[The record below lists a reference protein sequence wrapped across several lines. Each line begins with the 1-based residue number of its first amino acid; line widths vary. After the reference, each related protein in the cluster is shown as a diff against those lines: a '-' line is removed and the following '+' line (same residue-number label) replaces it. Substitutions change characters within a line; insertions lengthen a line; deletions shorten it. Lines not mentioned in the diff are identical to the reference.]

1 MNSLPEKEHCM
12 SWSAE
17 KNETCPTCEFQKNL
31 NILREI
37 YFFSAL
43 PIDTLKVFAY
53 LCTRENFKPGDYL
66 FTQDDDDGQAF
77 YLVSGEA
84 ALIRSENGN
93 EVIIRNYTEGD
104 FSGALTLLGNTRRL
118 FSMKAST
125 PVTCLILSREKFVHT
140 MNQYPQLMSNIFHAV
155 VEKIHHWEELFL
167 TKRSEGCEACRQK
180 IGVSLI

>member
-1 MNSLPEKEHCM
+1 M

-17 KNETCPTCEFQKNL
+17 KNESCPTCEFQINL

-77 YLVSGEA
+77 FLVSGEA
-84 ALIRSENGN
+84 VLIRSENGS
-93 EVIIRNYTEGD
+93 EAIIRNYSAGD
-104 FSGALTLLGNTRRL
+104 FSGALTLLGGNAPRL
-118 FSMKAST
+118 FSLKAAT
-125 PVTCLILSREKFVHT
+125 PVTCLVLSREKFVHA
-140 MNQYPQLMSNIFHAV
+140 MNQYPQLMTNIFHAV

-167 TKRSEGCEACRQK
+167 SERSEGCKACRQK

>member
-84 ALIRSENGN
+84 VLVRSENGS
-93 EVIIRNYTEGD
+93 EVVIRNYTEGD

-125 PVTCLILSREKFVHT
+125 PVTCLILSREKFVHA

-167 TKRSEGCEACRQK
+167 SKRSEGCEACRQK

>member
-1 MNSLPEKEHCM
+1 M

-84 ALIRSENGN
+84 VLVRSENGS
-93 EVIIRNYTEGD
+93 EVVIRNYTEGD

>member
-1 MNSLPEKEHCM
+1 M

-17 KNETCPTCEFQKNL
+17 KNESCLTCEFQQNL

-66 FTQDDDDGQAF
+66 FAQDDDDGQAF
-77 YLVSGEA
+77 YLISGEA
-84 ALIRSENGN
+84 VLIRSENGS
-93 EVIIRNYTEGD
+93 EVTIRNYTAGD
-104 FSGALTLLGNTRRL
+104 FSGALTLLGNTPRL
-118 FSMKAST
+118 FSLKAST
-125 PVTCLILSREKFVHT
+125 PVTCLILSREKFVHAI
-140 MNQYPQLMSNIFHAV
+140 NQYPQFMPNIFHAV

-167 TKRSEGCEACRQK
+167 NERSEGCKACRQK

>member
-1 MNSLPEKEHCM
+1 M

>member
-1 MNSLPEKEHCM
+1 M

-17 KNETCPTCEFQKNL
+17 KNESCPTCEFQQNL

-43 PIDTLKVFAY
+43 PIETLKVFAY
-53 LCTRENFKPGDYL
+53 LCTRENFKAGDYL

-84 ALIRSENGN
+84 QLIRSETGRDAA
-93 EVIIRNYTEGD
+93 IRTYTAGD
-104 FSGALTLLGNTRRL
+104 FSGALALLGNAPRL
-118 FSMKAST
+118 FSLKAAT
-125 PVTCLILSREKFVHT
+125 PVTCLILSREKFAHA
-140 MNQYPQLMSNIFHAV
+140 MNQYPQLMSNIFQAV
-155 VEKIHHWEELFL
+155 VEKIHHWEGLFL
-167 TKRSEGCEACRQK
+167 SERSEGCKACRQK

>member
-84 ALIRSENGN
+84 VLVRSENGS

-167 TKRSEGCEACRQK
+167 TKRSEGCQACRQK

>member
-1 MNSLPEKEHCM
+1 M

-17 KNETCPTCEFQKNL
+17 KNEICPTCEFQKNL

>member
-1 MNSLPEKEHCM
+1 M

-17 KNETCPTCEFQKNL
+17 KNESCPTCEFQQNL
-31 NILREI
+31 TILREI

-53 LCTRENFKPGDYL
+53 LCTRENFKAGDYL

-77 YLVSGEA
+77 YLISGEA
-84 ALIRSENGN
+84 ALIRSEAGS
-93 EVIIRNYTEGD
+93 EVIIRSYKAGD
-104 FSGALTLLGNTRRL
+104 FSGALTLLGNTPRL
-118 FSMKAST
+118 FSLRAST
-125 PVTCLILSREKFVHT
+125 QATCLILSREKFVHA

-155 VEKIHHWEELFL
+155 VEKIHHWEEHFL
-167 TKRSEGCEACRQK
+167 SERSEGCRACREK

>member
-1 MNSLPEKEHCM
+1 M

-84 ALIRSENGN
+84 VLVRSENGS

>member
-1 MNSLPEKEHCM
+1 M

-17 KNETCPTCEFQKNL
+17 KNESCPTCEFQKNL

-43 PIDTLKVFAY
+43 PIDSLKVFAY

-84 ALIRSENGN
+84 VFQSLSDLPSDA
-93 EVIIRNYTEGD
+93 
-104 FSGALTLLGNTRRL
+104 L
-118 FSMKAST
+118 FSLKAST
-125 PVTCLILSREKFVHT
+125 PVTCLILSREKFVHA

-167 TKRSEGCEACRQK
+167 SERSEGCKACRQK

>member
-1 MNSLPEKEHCM
+1 M
-12 SWSAE
+12 SWSVE
-17 KNETCPTCEFQKNL
+17 KSESCPTCEFQGNL

-43 PIDTLKVFAY
+43 PIETLKVFAY
-53 LCTRENFKPGDYL
+53 LCTRENFKPGEYL

-84 ALIRSENGN
+84 ALIRSDNAC
-93 EVIIRNYTEGD
+93 EVVIRNYTAGD

-118 FSMKAST
+118 FSLRAST
-125 PVTCLILSREKFVHT
+125 PVTCLILSREKFVHA
-140 MNQYPQLMSNIFHAV
+140 MDQYPQLMSSIFRSV
-155 VEKIHHWEELFL
+155 VEKIHQWEELFL
-167 TKRSEGCEACRQK
+167 SERSEGCSACKQK

>member
-1 MNSLPEKEHCM
+1 M

-84 ALIRSENGN
+84 VLVRSENGS

-167 TKRSEGCEACRQK
+167 TKRSEGCQACRQK

>member
-1 MNSLPEKEHCM
+1 M

-84 ALIRSENGN
+84 VLVRSENGS
-93 EVIIRNYTEGD
+93 EVVIRNYTEGD

-155 VEKIHHWEELFL
+155 VEKIHHWEELFFNQ
-167 TKRSEGCEACRQK
+167 TFRRM
-180 IGVSLI
+180 

>member
-84 ALIRSENGN
+84 VLIRSENGS

-167 TKRSEGCEACRQK
+167 TERSEGCQACRQK

>member
-1 MNSLPEKEHCM
+1 M

-84 ALIRSENGN
+84 VLVRSENGS

-167 TKRSEGCEACRQK
+167 TERSEGCQACRQK

>member
-1 MNSLPEKEHCM
+1 M

-84 ALIRSENGN
+84 VLVRSENGS
-93 EVIIRNYTEGD
+93 EVVIRNYTEGD

-155 VEKIHHWEELFL
+155 VEKIHHWEQLFL
-167 TKRSEGCEACRQK
+167 TERSEGCQACRQK